1 MTDPTPGELTHQIT
15 WLLWAMLV
23 TVRRKRKY
31 SPGNVIPSVFVLSS
45 RKKEKKPKNSQRRA
59 LVGPKM
65 LNIDGTL
72 PSQVGGK
79 KVESVLRAGAK

>member
-23 TVRRKRKY
+23 MVRRKRKY
-31 SPGNVIPSVFVLSS
+31 SPGNVIPSVFVLS
-45 RKKEKKPKNSQRRA
+45 RKKEKRPKNSQRRT

-65 LNIDGTL
+65 LNIDGML
-72 PSQVGGK
+72 SSQVGGK